1 MLAGQALT
9 FVEPVEINAGKYY
22 LRQLRADDR
31 IDDRYA
37 LVEAFADTAM
47 RYYLPQHRLDTLEHA
62 AAYIA
67 DRSTGWLSGSHC
79 AWAIAEPTTG
89 QLLGEVGLKD
99 LNADHADGEV
109 AVWIRADARKQ
120 GVATLAV
127 DTVVRFGF
135 GALGLDRVDYV
146 CDDDNA
152 ASLAL
157 AARCGFTF
165 IGPTT
170 SLAGMPTQLWQ
181 RTH

>member
-1 MLAGQALT
+1 M
-9 FVEPVEINAGKYY
+9 EPVEINAGTYY

-31 IDDRYA
+31 IDDRHA
-37 LVEAFADTAM
+37 LVDAFADTAM
-47 RYYLPQHRLDTLEHA
+47 RHYLPQHRLDTLEHA

-67 DRSTGWLSGSHC
+67 DRSTGRLNGNHC
-79 AWAIAEPTTG
+79 AWGIAEPTTG
-89 QLLGEVGLKD
+89 RLLGEIGLKD
-99 LNADHADGEV
+99 LSPAHDHGEV
-109 AVWIRADARKQ
+109 AIWIRPDARKQ

-135 GALGLDRVDYV
+135 GALGLDSVDYE

-157 AARCGFTF
+157 AARCGFTL

-170 SLAGMPTQLWQ
+170 SLAGIPSQLWR
-181 RTH
+181 RTPNDGSG